1 MRLTRRQTL
10 ATLGTTLA
18 LPWVRPS
25 WAQAGTVN
33 VYNWSDYI
41 GETTLADFEAATGI
55 GVVYDTYSSTEEM
68 EAKLLAGSTGYDVC
82 FTSGSSQPRMVTAG
96 VYRALDRA
104 RLTGWGNL
112 DPEILRVVDGWDAG
126 SAHMA
131 PYMWGSVGIAYNLDM
146 VKERLPDADLQ
157 SLDLLFKPEN
167 AAALAD
173 CGISVLD
180 SPQDVIPMVLR
191 HLGLDGD
198 TTNVAD
204 YDKVAEAFAA
214 IRENITTF
222 DNTNYLNAIPNGE
235 LCMINSWSGDYAT
248 AAARAAEAGI
258 EMNLTYVVP
267 KTGAP
272 AWVDGMAMPSDAPNP
287 DHAYAFLDFMLK
299 PEVIAGCTNWVN
311 YANANLASKPFVL
324 PEILANPAI
333 YPDAE
338 TMTRLWPLKPFNE
351 EQDRALA
358 RIWSTIKSG

>member
-1 MRLTRRQTL
+1 MTLTRRQSL
-10 ATLGTTLA
+10 ATLGAGLA

-33 VYNWSDYI
+33 IYNWSDYI

-55 GVVYDTYSSTEEM
+55 GVVYDTYSSSEEM

-82 FTSGSSQPRMVTAG
+82 FTAGASQPRMVTAG

-126 SAHMA
+126 LAHLV
-131 PYMWGSVGIAYNLDM
+131 PYMWGSVGIAFNLDM

-191 HLGLDGD
+191 YLGLDGD
-198 TTNVAD
+198 TLNVAD
-204 YDKVAEAFAA
+204 YDRVAEAFAA
-214 IRENITTF
+214 IRENIATF

-267 KTGAP
+267 KSGAP

-287 DHAYAFLDFMLK
+287 DNAYAFLDFMLK

-338 TMTRLWPLKPFNE
+338 TMTRLWALKPFNE

>member
-10 ATLGTTLA
+10 ATLGAGLA

-33 VYNWSDYI
+33 IYNWSDYI

-68 EAKLLAGSTGYDVC
+68 EAKMLAGSTGYDVC
-82 FTSGSSQPRMVTAG
+82 FTAGLSQPRMITAG
-96 VYRALDRA
+96 VYTALDRA

-112 DPEILRVVDGWDAG
+112 DPEVLRLVEAWDPG
-126 SAHMA
+126 SAHMV
-131 PYMWGSVGIAYNLDM
+131 PYMWGSVGVTFNLEM
-146 VKERLPDADLQ
+146 VRERLPEADLQ

-167 AAALAD
+167 SALLAD

-180 SPQDVIPMVLR
+180 SPQDMIPIVLGY
-191 HLGLDGD
+191 LGLDAN

-204 YDKVAEAFAA
+204 YDRVAEAFAA

-235 LCMINSWSGDYAT
+235 LCMVNTWSGDYAV
-248 AAARAAEAGI
+248 AQARAAEAGVDI
-258 EMNLTYVVP
+258 DLAYVVP

-272 AWVDGMAMPSDAPNP
+272 AWADGMAIPTDAPNA
-287 DHAYAFLDFMLK
+287 DNAYAFLDFMLK
-299 PEVIAGCTNWVN
+299 PEVIAGCTNLVN
-311 YANANLASKPFVL
+311 YANANLASKPFVN
-324 PEILANPAI
+324 PEILANPAV

-338 TMTRLWPLKPFNE
+338 TMTRLWALRPFNE

-358 RIWSTIKSG
+358 RVWSTIKSG